1 MSPVHPPVPD
11 AAWQLPATTGWLR
24 LPATQAVFD
33 AIEAAGHEVRAV
45 GGAVRNT
52 LLGRPVKDVDLA
64 TTARPEQVMAA
75 AAKAGLAVI
84 ATGLQHGTVTVVSG
98 HLPHE
103 VTTLRSDTTTDGRHA
118 TVAFT
123 DDWAADASR
132 RDLTINA
139 LYCDRHGRIFDPLG
153 GRADLDAGRVR
164 FIGDAGA
171 RIREDYLRSLR
182 FFRFHAEYAAGPPDP
197 AGIAAII
204 SERSGLARLSGERI
218 HQELQRLLLA
228 PGMLATVGT
237 MADAGL
243 LTELLPVVPRL
254 AALERLV
261 AIETAHA
268 LAPAVTL
275 RLAALFV
282 GVTEDAVR
290 LTARLKLSTAERDIL
305 LRAGSSC
312 GVPFSIALAALQRRL
327 YSNGPSVYTADVLL
341 AWSRHAAVA
350 QPSNNS
356 AWTAALM
363 LPSHWSVPKLPFGGT
378 DVLALGVLPGPKV
391 GLVLQRFESWWLD
404 NGCPLDAVRNARKLA
419 EITHVN

>member
-1 MSPVHPPVPD
+1 MSPSVEPPPD
-11 AAWQLPATTGWLR
+11 AAWHLPATGWLR
-24 LPATQAVFD
+24 LPATQAVFA
-33 AIEAAGHEVRAV
+33 AIEAAGHDVRAV

-52 LLGRPVKDVDLA
+52 LLGMPVKDVDLA

-75 AAKAGLAVI
+75 AAKAGLTVI
-84 ATGLQHGTVTVVSG
+84 ATGLQHGTVTVVSD

-123 DDWAADASR
+123 GDWTADAGR

-153 GRADLDAGRVR
+153 GRADVEARRVR
-164 FIGDAGA
+164 FIGDARA

-197 AGIAAII
+197 TGIAATI
-204 SERSGLARLSGERI
+204 SERAGLARLSGERI
-218 HQELQRLLLA
+218 RQELQRLLLA
-228 PGMLATVGT
+228 PGVLATVAT

-243 LTELLPVVPRL
+243 LSELLPVVPRL
-254 AALERLV
+254 AALQRLV
-261 AIETAHA
+261 AIETAQG
-268 LAPAVTL
+268 LAPSATL

-282 GVTEDAVR
+282 GIEEDAVR
-290 LTARLKLSTAERDIL
+290 LKDRLKLSAAERDTL

-312 GVPFSIALAALQRRL
+312 GAPFSLGQADLQRRL
-327 YSNGPSVYTADVLL
+327 YRDGPNVYTADVVL
-341 AWSRHAAVA
+341 AWSRQAGSP
-350 QPSNNS
+350 QPSNS
-356 AWTAALM
+356 PAWIAALT
-363 LPSHWSVPKLPFGGT
+363 LPRQWNVPKLPFGGR
-378 DVLALGVLPGPKV
+378 DVLALGVPAGPRI
-391 GLVLQRFESWWLD
+391 GIILQQFENWWLD
-404 NGCPLDAVRNARKLA
+404 HGCPQDAAGNARQLA